1 VFPDKVINISKPK
14 EKIFFGFGLGLGGN
28 EDDDY
33 Y

>member
-14 EKIFFGFGLGLGGN
+14 EKIFFGFGLGGN